1 MTGSAAEAR
10 RYALRLLAY
19 RGRSEKELRERLERK
34 GYGADVIA
42 TVTDDLRNA
51 GFIDDAVLASGLVRQ
66 AREGK
71 LLGCHAARLFIE
83 RRGVGRDL
91 AEAVMEY
98 DEGEELSTLRKLI
111 GKKTRLSGVPRTP
124 REKQRLW
131 NFLSRKGYSTRL
143 IRKAM
148 NDPDNEPDIDEE
160 A

>member
-1 MTGSAAEAR
+1 MTGSAPEAR

-19 RGRSEKELRERLERK
+19 RGRSEKELRERLTRK
-34 GYGADVIA
+34 GYGTDVIA
-42 TVTDDLRNA
+42 AVTADLRNA
-51 GFIDDAVLASGLVRQ
+51 GFIDDAVLASGLMRQ

-71 LLGCHAARLFIE
+71 LLGCRAARFFIE

-98 DEGEELSTLRKLI
+98 DEDEELSTLRKLI
-111 GKKTRLSGVPRTP
+111 GKRTRLSGVPQTP

-131 NFLSRKGYSTRL
+131 NFLARKGYAARL

-148 NDPDNEPDIDEE
+148 NDPDDEPDIDEE